1 MSFNEHLMKRKQTK
15 ISAIIIGILIMSN
28 FLSGYINVFTEG
40 LFRTYLYQT
49 ENAEFEFTTMPAK
62 GRNIGMMERQ
72 FSYFKNTNPEF
83 KQLELRRTFK
93 RNPVK
98 FWNWYSYLTHEMY
111 DYEYQTEMESKSGKG
126 KFGI

>member
-1 MSFNEHLMKRKQTK
+1 MKKK
-15 ISAIIIGILIMSN
+15 GIIISIVIIAALLLSN
-28 FLSGYINVFTEG
+28 FLSGYINIITEG

-62 GRNIGMMERQ
+62 GRDIGMMERQ
-72 FSYFKNTNPEF
+72 FSDFKEAHPEYE
-83 KQLELRRTFK
+83 QLELYRAFK
-93 RNPVK
+93 RNPLK

-111 DYEYQTEMESKSGKG
+111 QYEYHEEVESKSGKG

>member
-1 MSFNEHLMKRKQTK
+1 MKRKQTK